1 MEENV
6 VTLCGSVAAVCIAPT
21 KGVQKDETPEAVA
34 VVGKGLEGDGHFG
47 FAHRQVSF
55 LSEADILDMKQRL
68 PSIRFGSF
76 AENLVLRDI
85 DSGEFR
91 IGDRLRIGETLL
103 EVTQIGKV
111 CHSHCAIYYATG
123 DCIMPR
129 KGVFCAVLEGGRIRA
144 GDRVIATLRRSAP
157 E

>member
-6 VTLCGSVAAVCIAPT
+6 VTLYGSVAAVCIAPT

-55 LSEADILDMKQRL
+55 LSEADILDMKKRL

-85 DSGEFR
+85 DSGEFQ

-129 KGVFCAVLEGGRIRA
+129 KGVFCAVLEGGRIRP

-157 E
+157 D